1 LEAGNAEVETSKPI
15 NWQVEDRLLTT
26 SKSQIPVPVPTSAIF
41 RLAESSGMFGWMRK
55 PNVLVVARCC
65 SSNLHGFS
73 KIRYWRDFDAYL
85 SGISSHEKI
94 SALESRDSAIV
105 TLLTP

>member
-1 LEAGNAEVETSKPI
+1 LKAGNAEVETSKPT
-15 NWQVEDRLLTT
+15 NWQVEGRLLAT
-26 SKSQIPVPVPTSAIF
+26 SKSQIPLPVPTSAIF

-55 PNVLVVARCC
+55 PNVVVVAMCC

-73 KIRYWRDFDAYL
+73 QISHWRDFNAYL

-94 SALESRDSAIV
+94 SALESRDSAIAMPM
-105 TLLTP
+105 TP